1 MLNWVKTNKSL
12 SVLVKN
18 RINGI
23 RSEPNI
29 VFKYTPTNDN
39 LADKPTRGEPATDLK
54 PRILQ
59 WNSPERVSS
68 DADNWNIPEVTKETL
83 EKIQSEQT
91 GLDYFRPLY
100 VKNGTVQSKAWACI
114 FTCITVRAIHLELV
128 EDMAAAQFLACLK
141 RFVARTGKP
150 DGIISDNAP
159 QFKVA
164 KNAIQLAWENV
175 VKDPDVI
182 GYVNERP
189 IKWSFTVEL
198 SPGMGGFY
206 ERFISITKMAL
217 KKASESCLTSIQLQT
232 ILTEIEAI
240 VNSRPLVYIINEVE
254 HRTIITPTHFLSI
267 NARTLTSDIDDP

>member
-1 MLNWVKTNKSL
+1 MLHWVKTNKSL

-18 RINGI
+18 RTNGI

-29 VFKYTPTNDN
+29 VFKYTPTNDIP
-39 LADKPTRGEPATDLK
+39 ADKPTRGEPATDLK

-217 KKASESCLTSIQLQT
+217 KKSIRKLFDKHSTSNNPDRNRSYSKLKTFSLYHQR
-232 ILTEIEAI
+232 
-240 VNSRPLVYIINEVE
+240 SRAQNHNNTDALFIN
-254 HRTIITPTHFLSI
+254 
-267 NARTLTSDIDDP
+267 